1 MWIPEL
7 SEQKRIGKLL
17 RSIDRKIELNRA
29 INQNLPILDRSS
41 EVVEVRHAA

>member
-1 MWIPEL
+1 MIPLRNQE
-7 SEQKRIGKLL
+7 RIGEIFSALDK
-17 RSIDRKIELNRA
+17 KIELNRR